1 MAGTKKIL
9 LPLVALAFL
18 AAGLCACGDG
28 TPGEK
33 LDNALD
39 KAGDKVKD
47 AGDAIKP
54 K

>member
-1 MAGTKKIL
+1 MATAKKSIL
-9 LPLVALAFL
+9 ALLALAVL
-18 AAGLCACGDG
+18 AAGLPACGDG
-28 TPGEK
+28 TPGQK